1 MGGPKMKGEWPREY
15 WYEGWAVES
24 TTTCPCF
31 PSVGGAFLSAE
42 TDPVRAFLSAVTDP
56 VRAFLSADTDP
67 VRAFL
72 SAVTDPVRAFLSA
85 VTDPVSGRGL
95 PVSRDGSRPGLPVS
109 RHGSRPGLPTAGGT
123 AVPVSRQRTA
133 MADLEREV
141 EALPGLA
148 AELTCA
154 ICLELL
160 QEPVTAPCGHN
171 FCRDCL
177 SLYWADDRV
186 GLNGFSCPQCRCHWA
201 QRPELRPNRVLCTVV
216 AGLERARCNAETVG
230 KAEVE
235 SGLTVPCDACPPAAA
250 AAALRS
256 CLTCLASFCAE
267 HLEPHQQSPALRSH
281 SLRLPLPDLAERRCP
296 SHGKLL
302 EFRCCQHGDCL
313 CAVCLLDHRSCSTVT
328 EEEAREKHEEE
339 LKVQQ
344 KTVEYQLIQLQHS
357 LELVQFQK
365 EHVKDSSMT
374 QKSAVA
380 YEFAEMKAMIEQ
392 EEKIAARLFE
402 EEENKADSRCVELL
416 DQMSAHLERL
426 KDYKE
431 QLKSVLTHT
440 GGIAFWKVVADLP
453 KVSLDPPT
461 SQQQVEVDAHKLVL
475 ISKAVSTLRGKLGQ
489 QLKFSLDQRVRQLEQ
504 IERANSKL
512 QTAATDLTKSPEKSK
527 NKIQDLRQILVSDQ
541 LEIPGDPQPLFFGT
555 REPPEVG
562 KPSEDKPGRTRKSK
576 PKPSATPRQTSD
588 ETEKHRRPSNPSSAS
603 VPQTRQDYMQYNSK
617 VTFNQRSAHKK
628 LILSDRYTTLT
639 VGEQLQSYPDLP
651 ERFFNCSQ
659 VLALQCFTNGRHYW
673 EVGIQGSSSSF
684 WAIGVACAGMDRSG
698 SSSRLGRNALSWC
711 IESFGAQLSIWHAD
725 QQAVLHVPLPRVVG
739 VYLDFE
745 AGEVAF
751 FSVGSGMFLL
761 FRFKANL
768 RGQVFPA
775 FWLSSSSTKL
785 TLGH

>member
-1 MGGPKMKGEWPREY
+1 M
-15 WYEGWAVES
+15 
-24 TTTCPCF
+24 
-31 PSVGGAFLSAE
+31 AE
-42 TDPVRAFLSAVTDP
+42 LV
-56 VRAFLSADTDP
+56 
-67 VRAFL
+67 
-72 SAVTDPVRAFLSA
+72 
-85 VTDPVSGRGL
+85 
-95 PVSRDGSRPGLPVS
+95 
-109 RHGSRPGLPTAGGT
+109 
-123 AVPVSRQRTA
+123 
-133 MADLEREV
+133 REV
-141 EALPGLA
+141 EVLPGLA

-186 GLNGFSCPQCRCHWA
+186 GLSGFSCPQCRSHWA

-216 AGLERARCNAETVG
+216 EGLERVRSSAETVG
-230 KAEVE
+230 KAGVE
-235 SGLTVPCDACPPAAA
+235 PGPTVPCDACPPAAA
-250 AAALRS
+250 AAALRT

-281 SLRLPLPDLAERRCP
+281 SLRPPLPDLAQRRCP

-313 CAVCLLDHRSCSTVT
+313 CAVCLLEHRSCSTVT
-328 EEEAREKHEEE
+328 EEEAREKREEE

-357 LELVQFQK
+357 LELMHFQK
-365 EHVKDSSMT
+365 EHVKDSSLT

-380 YEFAEMKAMIEQ
+380 CEFAELKAMIER
-392 EEKIAARLFE
+392 EEKIAGRLFE
-402 EEENKADSRCVELL
+402 EEETKADNRCAELM
-416 DQMSAHLERL
+416 DQMTAHLERL

-453 KVSLDPPT
+453 QVSLDPPT
-461 SQQQVEVDAHKLVL
+461 SQQQVEVDASKLVL
-475 ISKAVSTLRGKLGQ
+475 ITKAVSTLRGKLGQ
-489 QLKFSLDQRVRQLEQ
+489 QLKFPLDQRVRQLEQ
-504 IERANSKL
+504 IERANAKQSKPPQ
-512 QTAATDLTKSPEKSK
+512 QTATADLPNSPGCLPDQEPLSAGTREPSEVSSPSEDKMGKSK
-527 NKIQDLRQILVSDQ
+527 KSKSKIQNSWQ
-541 LEIPGDPQPLFFGT
+541 IPGSNQSVNPASGDLQLLFFGT

-576 PKPSATPRQTSD
+576 SKPSATQRQTPD
-588 ETEKHRRPSNPSSAS
+588 DTEKLRRPPNPSSAS

-617 VTFNQRSAHKK
+617 VNFNQRSAHKK

-639 VGEQLQSYPDLP
+639 VGEQLQAYPDLP

-659 VLALQCFTNGRHYW
+659 VLALQWFANGRHYW

-684 WAIGVACAGMDRSG
+684 WSIGVACAGMDRSG

-711 IESFGAQLSIWHAD
+711 IESFGSQLSVWHAD
-725 QQAVLHVPLPRVVG
+725 QQAILHVPQPRMVG

-745 AGEVAF
+745 GGEVAF
-751 FSVGSGMFLL
+751 LSVGSGMFPL
-761 FRFKANL
+761 FRFKAQL
-768 RGQVFPA
+768 RGQIFPA
-775 FWLSSSSTKL
+775 FWLSSSGTKL

>member
-1 MGGPKMKGEWPREY
+1 
-15 WYEGWAVES
+15 
-24 TTTCPCF
+24 
-31 PSVGGAFLSAE
+31 
-42 TDPVRAFLSAVTDP
+42 
-56 VRAFLSADTDP
+56 
-67 VRAFL
+67 
-72 SAVTDPVRAFLSA
+72 
-85 VTDPVSGRGL
+85 
-95 PVSRDGSRPGLPVS
+95 
-109 RHGSRPGLPTAGGT
+109 
-123 AVPVSRQRTA
+123 

-186 GLNGFSCPQCRCHWA
+186 GLSGFSCPQCRCHWA

-250 AAALRS
+250 AAALRT

-281 SLRLPLPDLAERRCP
+281 SLRLPLPDLAQRRCP

-328 EEEAREKHEEE
+328 EEEAREKREEE

-365 EHVKDSSMT
+365 EHVKDSSLT

-380 YEFAEMKAMIEQ
+380 CEFAEIKAMIER
-392 EEKIAARLFE
+392 EEKIAASLFE

-453 KVSLDPPT
+453 QVSLDPPT

-489 QLKFSLDQRVRQLEQ
+489 QLKFSLDQRVQQLEQ
-504 IERANSKL
+504 IERANSKR
-512 QTAATDLTKSPEKSK
+512 QTAAADLTKSPEKSK
-527 NKIQDLRQILVSDQ
+527 NKTQDMRQILVSNP
-541 LEIPGDPQPLFFGT
+541 LGIPG
-555 REPPEVG
+555 
-562 KPSEDKPGRTRKSK
+562 
-576 PKPSATPRQTSD
+576 
-588 ETEKHRRPSNPSSAS
+588 RPSNPSSAS
-603 VPQTRQDYMQYNSK
+603 APQTRQDYMQYNSK

-628 LILSDRYTTLT
+628 LILGDRYTTLT
-639 VGEQLQSYPDLP
+639 VGEQLQPYPDLP

-659 VLALQCFTNGRHYW
+659 VLALQWFTNGRHYW

-725 QQAVLHVPLPRVVG
+725 QQAILHVPLPRVVG

-768 RGQVFPA
+768 RGQIFPA

>member
-1 MGGPKMKGEWPREY
+1 
-15 WYEGWAVES
+15 
-24 TTTCPCF
+24 
-31 PSVGGAFLSAE
+31 
-42 TDPVRAFLSAVTDP
+42 
-56 VRAFLSADTDP
+56 
-67 VRAFL
+67 
-72 SAVTDPVRAFLSA
+72 
-85 VTDPVSGRGL
+85 
-95 PVSRDGSRPGLPVS
+95 
-109 RHGSRPGLPTAGGT
+109 
-123 AVPVSRQRTA
+123 

-186 GLNGFSCPQCRCHWA
+186 GLSGFSCPQCRCHWA

-250 AAALRS
+250 AAALRT

-281 SLRLPLPDLAERRCP
+281 SLRLPLPDLAQRRCP

-328 EEEAREKHEEE
+328 EEEAREKREEE

-365 EHVKDSSMT
+365 EHVKDSSLT

-380 YEFAEMKAMIEQ
+380 CEFAEIKAMIER
-392 EEKIAARLFE
+392 EEKIAASLFE

-453 KVSLDPPT
+453 QVSLDPPT

-489 QLKFSLDQRVRQLEQ
+489 QLKFSLDQRVQQLEQ
-504 IERANSKL
+504 IERANSKR
-512 QTAATDLTKSPEKSK
+512 QTAAADLTKSPEKSK
-527 NKIQDLRQILVSDQ
+527 NKTQDMRQILVSNP
-541 LEIPGDPQPLFFGT
+541 LGIPGDPQPLFSVT

-576 PKPSATPRQTSD
+576 PKPSATRQVSD

-603 VPQTRQDYMQYNSK
+603 APQTRQDYMQYNSK

-628 LILSDRYTTLT
+628 LILGDRYTTLT
-639 VGEQLQSYPDLP
+639 VGEQLQPYPDLP

-659 VLALQCFTNGRHYW
+659 VLALQWFTNGRHYW

-725 QQAVLHVPLPRVVG
+725 QQAILHVPLPRVVG

-768 RGQVFPA
+768 RGQIFPA

>member
-1 MGGPKMKGEWPREY
+1 M
-15 WYEGWAVES
+15 
-24 TTTCPCF
+24 
-31 PSVGGAFLSAE
+31 AE
-42 TDPVRAFLSAVTDP
+42 LV
-56 VRAFLSADTDP
+56 
-67 VRAFL
+67 
-72 SAVTDPVRAFLSA
+72 
-85 VTDPVSGRGL
+85 
-95 PVSRDGSRPGLPVS
+95 
-109 RHGSRPGLPTAGGT
+109 
-123 AVPVSRQRTA
+123 
-133 MADLEREV
+133 REV
-141 EALPGLA
+141 EVLPGLA

-186 GLNGFSCPQCRCHWA
+186 GLSGFSCPQCRSHWA

-216 AGLERARCNAETVG
+216 EGLERVRSSAETVG
-230 KAEVE
+230 KAGVE
-235 SGLTVPCDACPPAAA
+235 PGPTVPCDACPPAAA
-250 AAALRS
+250 AAALRT

-281 SLRLPLPDLAERRCP
+281 SLRPPLPDLAQRRCP

-313 CAVCLLDHRSCSTVT
+313 CAVCLLEHRSCSTVT
-328 EEEAREKHEEE
+328 EEEAREKREEE

-357 LELVQFQK
+357 LELMHFQK
-365 EHVKDSSMT
+365 EHVKDSSLT

-380 YEFAEMKAMIEQ
+380 CEFAELKAMIER
-392 EEKIAARLFE
+392 EEKIAGRLFE
-402 EEENKADSRCVELL
+402 EEETKADNRCAELM
-416 DQMSAHLERL
+416 DQMTAHLERL

-453 KVSLDPPT
+453 QVSLDPPT
-461 SQQQVEVDAHKLVL
+461 SQQQVEVDASKLVL
-475 ISKAVSTLRGKLGQ
+475 ITKAVSTLRGKLGQ
-489 QLKFSLDQRVRQLEQ
+489 QLKFPLDQRVRQLEQ
-504 IERANSKL
+504 IERANAKQSKPPQ
-512 QTAATDLTKSPEKSK
+512 QTATADLPNSPEKSK
-527 NKIQDLRQILVSDQ
+527 SKIQNSWQ
-541 LEIPGDPQPLFFGT
+541 IPGSNQSVNPASGDLQLLFFGT

-576 PKPSATPRQTSD
+576 SKPSATQRQTPD
-588 ETEKHRRPSNPSSAS
+588 DTEKLRRPPNPSSAS

-617 VTFNQRSAHKK
+617 VNFNQRSAHKK

-639 VGEQLQSYPDLP
+639 VGEQLQAYPDLP

-659 VLALQCFTNGRHYW
+659 VLALQWFANGRHYW

-684 WAIGVACAGMDRSG
+684 WSIGVACAGMDRSG

-711 IESFGAQLSIWHAD
+711 IESFGSQLSVWHAD
-725 QQAVLHVPLPRVVG
+725 QQAILHVPQPRMVG

-745 AGEVAF
+745 GGEVAF
-751 FSVGSGMFLL
+751 LSVGSGMFPL
-761 FRFKANL
+761 FRFKAQL
-768 RGQVFPA
+768 RGQIFPA
-775 FWLSSSSTKL
+775 FWLSSSGTKL